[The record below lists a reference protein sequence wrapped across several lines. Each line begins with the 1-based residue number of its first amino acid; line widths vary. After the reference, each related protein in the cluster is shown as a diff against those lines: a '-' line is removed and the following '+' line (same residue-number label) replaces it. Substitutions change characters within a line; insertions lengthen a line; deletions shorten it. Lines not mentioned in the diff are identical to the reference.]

1 MLLLIPPHILFISL
15 RFLGVIELTILSGLA
30 ITLCM
35 VLIGVA
41 EVLTFTS
48 VIVMT
53 TESVSDDPESLK
65 NLGLVHGLAGTCA
78 ALVRAF
84 SPTISGALWE
94 LGKSSLVFG
103 SNSFIILILG
113 VGGSI
118 YSENYKNSH

>member
-1 MLLLIPPHILFISL
+1 MLLLLPPHILFL
-15 RFLGVIELTILSGLA
+15 AFRLLGVTELTVLSGFA

-35 VLIGVA
+35 ILIGIA

-65 NLGLVHGLAGTCA
+65 NLGLVHGLASTCA

-94 LGKSSLVFG
+94 FGRSTLVF
-103 SNSFIILILG
+103 SFNGFLILTFG

-118 YSENYKNSH
+118 YTENYKNFN